1 MYSYIILICKW
12 LCTFSNQA
20 LENAYIATKKVRQ
33 IQSDYIYYRS
43 QIPSKTSWYNV
54 SLYIN
59 SILTQCSFNIYYNL
73 FKFKITKYLLN
84 QLLNL
89 LNKYKSNFNN
99 NINQN
104 DLIIDKL
111 TSYLNTTRYAK
122 LSFNNSNSE
131 SNLQNYHLIQSDNT
145 LDNLVDLSDM
155 LTIKHL
161 NLNQIEF
168 STNWNKIKRKLTWI
182 EATLIDLKNLQIKS
196 DEFVLSNRQEDN
208 KKYNVSKVNTPIIAY
223 EDVGLVPRSITR
235 TFSRFKIE
243 LEGQSVSLVLPEFRL
258 AKYQA
263 VASLQYMACLFII
276 PWIVSTA
283 CKILVLEPLIT
294 YYWNAT
300 QPQIF
305 INVSQEDKTLKRL
318 QQIEEL
324 LWLDIIINDN
334 LQKSSQD
341 QSIYIHKKTIELVN
355 KYNNDSI
362 ENILHLF
369 VDLFSFTTIA
379 LILTW
384 GKTRLAILSSWIQ
397 ELFYSL
403 SDTMKAFIILLLT
416 DLCIGFHSPHGW
428 EILIGL
434 LLEYFGFS
442 HNKHVISCFVS
453 TFPVILDTV
462 FKYWIFRHLNRI
474 SPSIVVT
481 YHSMNE

>member
-1 MYSYIILICKW
+1 MYSYIISICQW
-12 LCTFSNQA
+12 LWTLSNQA

-59 SILTQCSFNIYYNL
+59 SILTQCSFEIYYNL
-73 FKFKITKYLLN
+73 FKFNITKYFLHKLLIFAHQN
-84 QLLNL
+84 QHN
-89 LNKYKSNFNN
+89 LNKDVNTNN
-99 NINQN
+99 
-104 DLIIDKL
+104 LIIDDL
-111 TSYLNTTRYAK
+111 TSYFNTSSSNEV
-122 LSFNNSNSE
+122 SFDNFNFEGNSNNDQSIQSVNTIGNLVQL
-131 SNLQNYHLIQSDNT
+131 SNLFSRQ
-145 LDNLVDLSDM
+145 
-155 LTIKHL
+155 HL
-161 NLNQIEF
+161 NLNQIRV
-168 STNWNKIKRKLTWI
+168 STNWNKLKRKLTWI
-182 EATLIDLKNLQIKS
+182 EATLIDLKNLQIQS
-196 DEFVLSNRQEDN
+196 DEFVMPNIQEN
-208 KKYNVSKVNTPIIAY
+208 KTQYNVSKINTPIIAY

-243 LEGQSVSLVLPEFRL
+243 LEGQSASLVLPEFRL

-263 VASLQYMACLFII
+263 VASLQYMACLFLI

-283 CKILVLEPLIT
+283 CKTLVLEPLIT
-294 YYWNAT
+294 YYWNTT
-300 QPQIF
+300 QSQIF
-305 INVSQEDKTLKRL
+305 INVSQEEKALKRL

-324 LWLDIIINDN
+324 LWLDIVINDN

-341 QSIYIHKKTIELVN
+341 QSIYIHNKTIELVN

-369 VDLFSFTTIA
+369 VDLLSLTTIA

-428 EILIGL
+428 EIFIDT
-434 LLEYFGFS
+434 LLEHFGFS